1 VICTQVTDL
10 LLLFPVATALVA
22 LFSISILYRL
32 ILRESQGTP
41 QMRALA
47 GYIQEGARAFIRR
60 EVRTVAYFIVILAV
74 LLYILLGWQISL
86 GFVLGACLSV
96 LAMIIG
102 MNAAIKANVRTVNA
116 ARSSAEK
123 SLRLAFRG
131 GGIMGL
137 ATVSLNILGILFLYF
152 ILGVGYTNPQAIYF
166 LVGFGFGASLAALFA
181 QLGGGIYTKAADVG
195 ADLVGKIETKMP
207 EDDPRN
213 PAVVADLVGDNV
225 GDCAGRGA
233 DLFESSSD
241 NLIAMMI
248 LGLIFV
254 GTPYDLGWKIIL
266 LPLIT
271 WGFGNIVTVIAV
283 FSVKRWVKNNI
294 LSLDFTFLIAG
305 AVSIVGFYFISTL
318 LMNDLRFFYCMSLG
332 LLFTLIV
339 YLTVQYFTG
348 INYKPVKNMASSA
361 QSGAAISLVMGVS
374 YGMLSAAI
382 PIIFLGVVT
391 VFAYLLFGGGLLGV
405 YGIVTAALG
414 LMGMTG
420 VIMSSDTFGPIVDNA
435 SGIAQMSGLEKEVDQ
450 SLDELDACGNVTKAI
465 TKGFSMTAAVMTSV
479 ALLFAFISEAFRI
492 QTGTL
497 PTSINV
503 VAQYLDL
510 ANPLIIVGLM
520 VGATIPFIFSAMALL
535 AVGKTSNQMVIEV
548 RRQFNEI
555 PGLIDGKAK
564 PDYARCVDV
573 STRNSLKQMITPTL
587 LGLIAPVVVGFTLG
601 IWPLAAFLLSATI
614 VGALLATF
622 MFNAGGALDNSKK
635 YIESGELGGKG
646 TKTHEAV
653 VTGDTFG
660 DPLKD
665 TAGPS
670 LHILIKLLNIVSIT
684 LLPILI
690 ALNL

>member
-1 VICTQVTDL
+1 VQVTDV
-10 LLLFPVATALVA
+10 LLFPIVAAFVA
-22 LFSISILYRL
+22 LFSIVLLYRL
-32 ILRESQGTP
+32 ILREKEGTSR
-41 QMRALA
+41 MKDIG
-47 GYIQEGARAFIRR
+47 GYIREGAQAFIKR
-60 EVRTVAYFIVILAV
+60 EVRTVAYFVIFLAI
-74 LLYILLGWQISL
+74 LLYVLLGWQISL
-86 GFVLGACLSV
+86 GFVLGASLSV

-102 MNAAIKANVRTVNA
+102 MNAATKANVRTVNA
-116 ARSSAEK
+116 ARSSSEK
-123 SLRLAFRG
+123 SLKLAFRG

-137 ATVSLNILGILFLYF
+137 ATVSLNALGILFLYF
-152 ILGVGYTNPQAIYF
+152 FLGAGSANPQAIHF

-195 ADLVGKIETKMP
+195 ADLVGKIEAKIP

-213 PAVVADLVGDNV
+213 PAVIADLVGDNV

-254 GTPYDLGWKIIL
+254 GAPYNLGWKVIL
-266 LPLIT
+266 LPLVV
-271 WGFGNIVTVIAV
+271 WGFGNIVTIIGV
-283 FSVKRWVKNNI
+283 FSLRRWTKNNI
-294 LSLDFTFLIAG
+294 LSLDFAFLIAG
-305 AVSIVGFYFISTL
+305 AVSLVGFYFISTL

-348 INYKPVKNMASSA
+348 INYRPVKNIASSA
-361 QSGAAISLVMGVS
+361 RSGAAVSLVMGVS
-374 YGMLSAAI
+374 YGMLSASI

-391 VFAYLLFGGGLLGV
+391 VFAYIIFGGGLLGV

-435 SGIAQMSGLEKEVDQ
+435 SGIAQMSGLEKDVEK
-450 SLDELDACGNVTKAI
+450 SLDELDAAGNVTKAI

-479 ALLFAFISEAFRI
+479 ALLFAYISEAFRI
-492 QTGTL
+492 EIGTL
-497 PTSINV
+497 PTSINAI
-503 VAQYLDL
+503 AQYLDL

-520 VGATIPFIFSAMALL
+520 VGAAVPFIFSAMALL
-535 AVGKTSNQMVIEV
+535 AVGKTSNQMVVEA
-548 RRQFNEI
+548 RRQFREI
-555 PGLIDGKAK
+555 PGLIEGKAK

-573 STRNSLKQMITPTL
+573 STRNALKQMIMPTL

-614 VGALLATF
+614 MGALLATF
-622 MFNAGGALDNSKK
+622 MFNAGGAFDNAKK
-635 YIESGELGGKG
+635 YVESGAFGGRG

-690 ALNL
+690 AFNL

>member
-1 VICTQVTDL
+1 
-10 LLLFPVATALVA
+10 
-22 LFSISILYRL
+22 
-32 ILRESQGTP
+32 
-41 QMRALA
+41 MRTIA
-47 GYIQEGARAFIRR
+47 GYIQEGAHAFISR
-60 EVRTVAYFIVILAV
+60 EVRTVAYFIVALAV
-74 LLYILLGWQISL
+74 LLYVLLGWETSL

-96 LAMIIG
+96 LTMIIG
-102 MNAAIKANVRTVNA
+102 MNAAVKTNVRTVNA
-116 ARSSAEK
+116 ARSSAAK
-123 SLRLAFRG
+123 ALRLAFRG
-131 GGIMGL
+131 GGVMGL
-137 ATVSLNILGILFLYF
+137 ATVSLNILGILLLFF
-152 ILGVGYTNPQAIYF
+152 IFNAGPANQEAIYF

-181 QLGGGIYTKAADVG
+181 QLGGGIYTKAADIG
-195 ADLVGKIETKMP
+195 ADLVGKLETKIP

-213 PAVVADLVGDNV
+213 PAVIADLVGDNV

-248 LGLIFV
+248 LGLLFV
-254 GTPYDLGWKIIL
+254 GPPHNLGWKIIL
-266 LPLIT
+266 FPLIT
-271 WGFGNIVTVIAV
+271 WGFGNIVTIIGI
-283 FSVKRWVKNNI
+283 FSVRRWVKDNI
-294 LSLDFTFLIAG
+294 LSLDLSLLLTG
-305 AVSIVGFYFISTL
+305 AVSIAGFYFISTL

-348 INYKPVKNMASSA
+348 INYRPVKNMARSA
-361 QSGAAISLVMGVS
+361 QSGAAVTLVMGIS

-382 PIIFLGVVT
+382 PIIFLGAVAT
-391 VFAYLLFGGGLLGV
+391 FTYLLFGGELMGV
-405 YGIVTAALG
+405 YGIVAASLG
-414 LMGMTG
+414 LIGMTG
-420 VIMSSDTFGPIVDNA
+420 MIMSSDTFGPIVDNA
-435 SGIAQMSGLEKEVDQ
+435 SGIAQMAGLEKEVDQ
-450 SLDELDACGNVTKAI
+450 SLDELDACGNVTKAV
-465 TKGFSMTAAVMTSV
+465 TKGFSMTAAVMTSI

-492 QTGTL
+492 QAGTF
-497 PTSINV
+497 PTSIEA

-510 ANPLIIVGLM
+510 ADPLIIVGLM
-520 VGATIPFIFSAMALL
+520 IGATIPFIFSAMALL
-535 AVGKTSNQMVIEV
+535 AVSKASDQMVNEV
-548 RRQFNEI
+548 RRQFDEI

-573 STRNSLKQMITPTL
+573 STRNSLKQMIAPTL
-587 LGLIAPVVVGFTLG
+587 VGLVAPVAVGFTLG

-622 MFNAGGALDNSKK
+622 MFNAGGAFDNSKK
-635 YIESGELGGKG
+635 YIESGGLGGEG
-646 TKTHEAV
+646 TKAHEAA

>member
-1 VICTQVTDL
+1 VICTQGNEL
-10 LLLFPVATALVA
+10 LWIPITAACLA
-22 LFSISILYRL
+22 LFCTAILYKL
-32 ILRESQGTP
+32 ILRESQGTS
-41 QMRALA
+41 QTRAIA
-47 GYIQEGARAFIRR
+47 GYIQEGAQAFIRR
-60 EVRTVAYFIVILAV
+60 EVRTVAYFIVVLAV
-74 LLYILLGWQISL
+74 LLYFLLGWEISL
-86 GFVLGACLSV
+86 GFVLGACLSI
-96 LAMIIG
+96 LTMIIG
-102 MNAAIKANVRTVNA
+102 MNAAIRANVRTVNA
-116 ARSSAEK
+116 ARFSAEK
-123 SLRLAFRG
+123 ALKLAFRG
-131 GGIMGL
+131 GGVMGL
-137 ATVSLNILGILFLYF
+137 ATVSVNILGIMLLYF
-152 ILGVGYTNPQAIYF
+152 ILGVGPANEEAIYF

-195 ADLVGKIETKMP
+195 ADLVGKLETKIP
-207 EDDPRN
+207 EDDSRN
-213 PAVVADLVGDNV
+213 PAVIADLVGDNV

-254 GTPYDLGWKIIL
+254 ETPFNLGWKVIL
-266 LPLIT
+266 FPLIT
-271 WGFGNIVTVIAV
+271 WGFGNIVTIIGI
-283 FSVKRWVKNNI
+283 FSIRRWAKSNI
-294 LSLDFTFLIAG
+294 LSLDFSLLIAG
-305 AVSIVGFYFISTL
+305 VISLAGFYLISTL

-332 LLFTLIV
+332 LLFMLIV

-348 INYKPVKNMASSA
+348 INYRPVKNMARSA
-361 QSGAAISLVMGVS
+361 QSGAAITLVMGVS

-382 PIIFLGVVT
+382 PLIFLGTVVT
-391 VFAYLLFGGGLLGV
+391 FTYFIFGGDLMGI
-405 YGIVTAALG
+405 YGIIAAALG
-414 LMGMTG
+414 LIGMTG
-420 VIMSSDTFGPIVDNA
+420 MIMSSDTFGPIVDNA
-435 SGIAQMSGLEKEVDQ
+435 SGIAEMAGLEKEIDQ
-450 SLDELDACGNVTKAI
+450 SLDELDACGNVTKAV
-465 TKGFSMTAAVMTSV
+465 TKGFSMTAAVMTSI

-492 QTGTL
+492 ETGAF

-503 VAQYLDL
+503 VAHYLDL

-535 AVGKTSNQMVIEV
+535 AVGRTSNQMVSEV
-548 RRQFNEI
+548 RRQFKDI

-564 PDYARCVDV
+564 PDYNRCVDV
-573 STRNSLKQMITPTL
+573 STRNSLRQMIAPTL
-587 LGLIAPVVVGFTLG
+587 LGLFAPVVVGFTLG

-622 MFNAGGALDNSKK
+622 MFNAGGAFDNSKK
-635 YIESGELGGKG
+635 YVESGELGGRG
-646 TKTHEAV
+646 TKTHEAT

>member
-1 VICTQVTDL
+1 
-10 LLLFPVATALVA
+10 
-22 LFSISILYRL
+22 
-32 ILRESQGTP
+32 
-41 QMRALA
+41 MRAIA
-47 GYIQEGARAFIRR
+47 GYIQEGAQAFIRR
-60 EVRTVAYFIVILAV
+60 EVRTVAYFIIVLAV
-74 LLYILLGWQISL
+74 LLYVLLGWEISL

-96 LAMIIG
+96 LTMIIG
-102 MNAAIKANVRTVNA
+102 MNVAVRANVRTVNA
-116 ARSSAEK
+116 ARSSTGKA
-123 SLRLAFRG
+123 LRLAFRG
-131 GGIMGL
+131 GGVMGL
-137 ATVSLNILGILFLYF
+137 ATVSLNILGIILLYF
-152 ILGVGYTNPQAIYF
+152 VFGAGPANQEAIYF

-195 ADLVGKIETKMP
+195 ADLVGKLEIKIP

-213 PAVVADLVGDNV
+213 PAVIADLVGDNV

-254 GTPYDLGWKIIL
+254 GTPYNLGWKVIL
-266 LPLIT
+266 FPLVT
-271 WGFGNIVTVIAV
+271 WGFGNIVTVIGI
-283 FSVKRWVKNNI
+283 FSVRRWVKNNI
-294 LSLDFTFLIAG
+294 VSLNISLLIAG
-305 AVSIVGFYFISTL
+305 AVSFVGFYFISTL

-339 YLTVQYFTG
+339 YLTIQYFTG
-348 INYKPVKNMASSA
+348 INYRPVKNVARSA
-361 QSGAAISLVMGVS
+361 QSGAAITLMMGVS

-382 PIIFLGVVT
+382 PIIFLGAVAAFT
-391 VFAYLLFGGGLLGV
+391 YLIFGGGLLGV
-405 YGIVTAALG
+405 YGIVAAALG
-414 LMGMTG
+414 LIGMTG

-435 SGIAQMSGLEKEVDQ
+435 SGIAQMSGLEKEVDR
-450 SLDELDACGNVTKAI
+450 SLDELDACGNVTKAV

-492 QTGTL
+492 ETGTL
-497 PTSINV
+497 PPSIDV
-503 VAQYLDL
+503 IAQYLDL

-520 VGATIPFIFSAMALL
+520 IGATIPFIFSAMALL
-535 AVGKTSNQMVIEV
+535 AVGKTSNQMVNEV
-548 RRQFNEI
+548 RRQFKDI

-573 STRNSLKQMITPTL
+573 STRNSLKQMIAPTL
-587 LGLIAPVVVGFTLG
+587 LGLLAPVVVGFTLG

-614 VGALLATF
+614 MGALLATF
-622 MFNAGGALDNSKK
+622 MFNTGGAFDNSKK

-646 TKTHEAV
+646 TKAHEAA

-684 LLPILI
+684 LLPVLI

>member
-1 VICTQVTDL
+1 
-10 LLLFPVATALVA
+10 
-22 LFSISILYRL
+22 
-32 ILRESQGTP
+32 
-41 QMRALA
+41 MRTIA
-47 GYIQEGARAFIRR
+47 GYIQEGAHAFIRR
-60 EVRTVAYFIVILAV
+60 EVKTVAYFIVALAV
-74 LLYILLGWQISL
+74 LLYVLLGWETSL

-96 LAMIIG
+96 LTMIIG
-102 MNAAIKANVRTVNA
+102 MNAAVKTNVRTVNA
-116 ARSSAEK
+116 ARSSAAK
-123 SLRLAFRG
+123 ALRLAFRG
-131 GGIMGL
+131 GGVMGL
-137 ATVSLNILGILFLYF
+137 ATVSLNILGIILLYF
-152 ILGVGYTNPQAIYF
+152 IFAAGPANQEAIYF

-181 QLGGGIYTKAADVG
+181 QLGGGIYTKAADIG
-195 ADLVGKIETKMP
+195 ADLVGKLETKIP

-213 PAVVADLVGDNV
+213 PAVIADLVGDNV

-254 GTPYDLGWKIIL
+254 GAPYNLGWKIIL
-266 LPLIT
+266 FPLIT
-271 WGFGNIVTVIAV
+271 WGFGNIVTVIGI
-283 FSVKRWVKNNI
+283 FSVRRWVKDNI
-294 LSLDFTFLIAG
+294 LSLGVSLLIAG

-348 INYKPVKNMASSA
+348 INYRPVKNMARSA
-361 QSGAAISLVMGVS
+361 QSGAAVTLLMGIS

-382 PIIFLGVVT
+382 PIIFLGAVT
-391 VFAYLLFGGGLLGV
+391 TFTFLIFGGDLMGV
-405 YGIVTAALG
+405 YGIVAAALG
-414 LMGMTG
+414 LIGMTG
-420 VIMSSDTFGPIVDNA
+420 MIMSSDTFGPIVDNA
-435 SGIAQMSGLEKEVDQ
+435 SGIAQMAGLEKEVDL
-450 SLDELDACGNVTKAI
+450 SLDELDACGNVTKAV
-465 TKGFSMTAAVMTSV
+465 TKGFSMTAAVMTSI

-492 QTGTL
+492 QAGTF
-497 PTSINV
+497 PTSIGA

-520 VGATIPFIFSAMALL
+520 IGATIPFIFSAMALL
-535 AVGKTSNQMVIEV
+535 AVGKASDQMVSEV
-548 RRQFNEI
+548 RRQFDEI
-555 PGLIDGKAK
+555 PGLIDGKAT
-564 PDYARCVDV
+564 PDYASCVDV
-573 STRNSLKQMITPTL
+573 STRNSLKQMIAPTL
-587 LGLIAPVVVGFTLG
+587 VGLFAPVAVGFTLG

-622 MFNAGGALDNSKK
+622 MFNAGGAFDNSKK
-635 YIESGELGGKG
+635 YIESGGFGGKN
-646 TKTHEAV
+646 TKAHEAA
-653 VTGDTFG
+653 VTGDVFG

>member
-1 VICTQVTDL
+1 LI
-10 LLLFPVATALVA
+10 PIATAGLA
-22 LFSISILYRL
+22 LFCIAILYRL
-32 ILRESQGTP
+32 ILRESPGTS
-41 QMRALA
+41 QMRAIA
-47 GYIQEGARAFIRR
+47 GYIQEGAQAFIRR
-60 EVRTVAYFIVILAV
+60 EVRTVAYFIIVLAV
-74 LLYILLGWQISL
+74 LLYVLLGWEISL

-96 LAMIIG
+96 LTMIIG
-102 MNAAIKANVRTVNA
+102 MNAAVRANVRTVNA
-116 ARSSAEK
+116 ARSSTGKA
-123 SLRLAFRG
+123 LRLAFRG
-131 GGIMGL
+131 GGVMGL
-137 ATVSLNILGILFLYF
+137 ATVSLNILGIILLYF
-152 ILGVGYTNPQAIYF
+152 VFGAGPANQEAIYF

-195 ADLVGKIETKMP
+195 ADLVGKLEIKIP

-213 PAVVADLVGDNV
+213 PAVIADLVGDNV

-254 GTPYDLGWKIIL
+254 GTPYNLGWKVIL
-266 LPLIT
+266 FPLVT
-271 WGFGNIVTVIAV
+271 WGFGNIVTVIGI
-283 FSVKRWVKNNI
+283 FSVRRWVKNNI
-294 LSLDFTFLIAG
+294 VSLNISLLIAG
-305 AVSIVGFYFISTL
+305 AVSFVGFYFISTL

-339 YLTVQYFTG
+339 YLTIQYFTG
-348 INYKPVKNMASSA
+348 INYWPVKNVARSA
-361 QSGAAISLVMGVS
+361 QSGAAITLMMGVS

-382 PIIFLGVVT
+382 PIIFLGAVAAFT
-391 VFAYLLFGGGLLGV
+391 YLIFGGGLLGV
-405 YGIVTAALG
+405 YGIVAAALG
-414 LMGMTG
+414 LIGMTG

-435 SGIAQMSGLEKEVDQ
+435 SGIAQMSGLEKEVDR
-450 SLDELDACGNVTKAI
+450 SLDELDACGNVTKAV

-492 QTGTL
+492 ETGTL
-497 PTSINV
+497 PPSIDV
-503 VAQYLDL
+503 IAQYLDL

-520 VGATIPFIFSAMALL
+520 IGATIPFIFSAMALL
-535 AVGKTSNQMVIEV
+535 AVGKTSNQMVNEV
-548 RRQFNEI
+548 RRQFKDI

-573 STRNSLKQMITPTL
+573 STRNSLKQMIAPTL
-587 LGLIAPVVVGFTLG
+587 LGLLAPVVVGFTLG

-614 VGALLATF
+614 MGALLATF
-622 MFNAGGALDNSKK
+622 MFNTGGALDNSKK

-646 TKTHEAV
+646 TKAHEAA

-684 LLPILI
+684 LLPVLI

>member
-1 VICTQVTDL
+1 
-10 LLLFPVATALVA
+10 
-22 LFSISILYRL
+22 
-32 ILRESQGTP
+32 
-41 QMRALA
+41 MRTIA
-47 GYIQEGARAFIRR
+47 GYIQEGAHAFISR
-60 EVRTVAYFIVILAV
+60 EVRTVAYFIVALAV
-74 LLYILLGWQISL
+74 LLYVLLGWETSL

-96 LAMIIG
+96 LTMIIG
-102 MNAAIKANVRTVNA
+102 MNAAVKTNVRTVNA
-116 ARSSAEK
+116 ARSSAAK
-123 SLRLAFRG
+123 ALRLAFRG
-131 GGIMGL
+131 GGVMGL
-137 ATVSLNILGILFLYF
+137 ATVSLNILGILLLFF
-152 ILGVGYTNPQAIYF
+152 IFNAGPANQEAIYF

-181 QLGGGIYTKAADVG
+181 QLGGGIYTKAADIG
-195 ADLVGKIETKMP
+195 ADLVGKLETKIP

-213 PAVVADLVGDNV
+213 PAVIADLVGDNV

-248 LGLIFV
+248 LGLLFV
-254 GTPYDLGWKIIL
+254 GPPHNLGWKIIL
-266 LPLIT
+266 FPLIT
-271 WGFGNIVTVIAV
+271 WGFGNIVTIIGI
-283 FSVKRWVKNNI
+283 FSVRRWVKDNI
-294 LSLDFTFLIAG
+294 LSLDLSLLLTG
-305 AVSIVGFYFISTL
+305 AVSIAGFYFISTL

-348 INYKPVKNMASSA
+348 INYRPVKNMARSA
-361 QSGAAISLVMGVS
+361 QSGAAVTLVMGIS

-382 PIIFLGVVT
+382 PIIFLGAVAT
-391 VFAYLLFGGGLLGV
+391 FTYLLFGGELMGV
-405 YGIVTAALG
+405 YGIVAASLG
-414 LMGMTG
+414 LIGMTG
-420 VIMSSDTFGPIVDNA
+420 MIMSSDTFGPIVDNA
-435 SGIAQMSGLEKEVDQ
+435 SGIAQMAGLEKEVDQ
-450 SLDELDACGNVTKAI
+450 SLDELDACGNVTKAV

-492 QTGTL
+492 QAGTF
-497 PTSINV
+497 PTSIEA

-510 ANPLIIVGLM
+510 ADPLIIVGLM
-520 VGATIPFIFSAMALL
+520 IGATIPFIFSAMALL
-535 AVGKTSNQMVIEV
+535 AVSKASDQMVNEV
-548 RRQFNEI
+548 RRQFDEI

-573 STRNSLKQMITPTL
+573 STRNSLKQMIAPTL
-587 LGLIAPVVVGFTLG
+587 VGLVAPVAVGFTLG

-622 MFNAGGALDNSKK
+622 MFNAGGAFDNSKK
-635 YIESGELGGKG
+635 YIESGGLGGEG
-646 TKTHEAV
+646 TKAHEAA

>member
-1 VICTQVTDL
+1 
-10 LLLFPVATALVA
+10 
-22 LFSISILYRL
+22 
-32 ILRESQGTP
+32 
-41 QMRALA
+41 
-47 GYIQEGARAFIRR
+47 
-60 EVRTVAYFIVILAV
+60 
-74 LLYILLGWQISL
+74 
-86 GFVLGACLSV
+86 
-96 LAMIIG
+96 
-102 MNAAIKANVRTVNA
+102 MNAAVRANVRTVNA
-116 ARSSAEK
+116 ARSSTGKA
-123 SLRLAFRG
+123 LRLAFRG

-137 ATVSLNILGILFLYF
+137 ATVSLNSLGIILLYF
-152 ILGVGYTNPQAIYF
+152 VFGAGPANQEAIYF
-166 LVGFGFGASLAALFA
+166 LVGFGVGASLAALFA

-195 ADLVGKIETKMP
+195 ADLVGKLEIKIP

-213 PAVVADLVGDNV
+213 PAVIADLVGDNV

-254 GTPYDLGWKIIL
+254 GTPYNLGWKVIL
-266 LPLIT
+266 FPLVT
-271 WGFGNIVTVIAV
+271 WGFGNIVTVIGI
-283 FSVKRWVKNNI
+283 FSVRRWVKNNI
-294 LSLDFTFLIAG
+294 VSLNISLLIAG
-305 AVSIVGFYFISTL
+305 AVSVVGFYFISTL

-339 YLTVQYFTG
+339 YLTIQYFTG
-348 INYKPVKNMASSA
+348 ISYWPVKNVARSA
-361 QSGAAISLVMGVS
+361 QSGAAITLMMGVS

-382 PIIFLGVVT
+382 PIIFLGAVAAFT
-391 VFAYLLFGGGLLGV
+391 FLIFGGGLLGV
-405 YGIVTAALG
+405 YGIVAAALG
-414 LMGMTG
+414 LIGMTG

-450 SLDELDACGNVTKAI
+450 SLDELDACGNVTKAV

-479 ALLFAFISEAFRI
+479 ALLFAFIAEAFRI
-492 QTGTL
+492 ETGTL
-497 PTSINV
+497 PTSIDV

-520 VGATIPFIFSAMALL
+520 IGATIPFIFSAMALL
-535 AVGKTSNQMVIEV
+535 AVGKTSNQMVNEV
-548 RRQFNEI
+548 RRQFKDI
-555 PGLIDGKAK
+555 PGLIEGKAK

-573 STRNSLKQMITPTL
+573 STRNSLKQMIAPTL
-587 LGLIAPVVVGFTLG
+587 LGLLAPVLVGFTLG

-622 MFNAGGALDNSKK
+622 MFNTGGALDNSKK

-646 TKTHEAV
+646 TKAHEAA
-653 VTGDTFG
+653 VTGDVFG

-684 LLPILI
+684 LLPVLI

>member
-1 VICTQVTDL
+1 
-10 LLLFPVATALVA
+10 
-22 LFSISILYRL
+22 
-32 ILRESQGTP
+32 
-41 QMRALA
+41 MRTVA
-47 GYIQEGARAFIRR
+47 GYIQEGAQAFIRR
-60 EVRTVAYFIVILAV
+60 EVKTVAYFIVALAV
-74 LLYILLGWQISL
+74 LLYVLLGWETSL
-86 GFVLGACLSV
+86 GFVLGACLSI
-96 LAMIIG
+96 LTMIIG
-102 MNAAIKANVRTVNA
+102 MNTAVKANVRTVNA
-116 ARSSAEK
+116 ARSSAAK
-123 SLRLAFRG
+123 ALRLAFRG
-131 GGIMGL
+131 GGVMGL
-137 ATVSLNILGILFLYF
+137 ATVSFNILGIILLYF
-152 ILGVGYTNPQAIYF
+152 IFATGPANQEAIYF

-181 QLGGGIYTKAADVG
+181 QLGGGIYTKAADIG
-195 ADLVGKIETKMP
+195 ADLVGKLETKIP

-213 PAVVADLVGDNV
+213 PAVIADLVGDNV

-254 GTPYDLGWKIIL
+254 GPPYNLGWKIIL
-266 LPLIT
+266 FPLIT
-271 WGFGNIVTVIAV
+271 WGFGNIVTVIGI
-283 FSVKRWVKNNI
+283 FSVRRWLKDNI
-294 LSLDFTFLIAG
+294 LSLDLSLLMTG
-305 AVSIVGFYFISTL
+305 AVSIAGFYLISTL

-348 INYKPVKNMASSA
+348 INYRPVKNMARSA
-361 QSGAAISLVMGVS
+361 QSGAAITLVMGIS

-382 PIIFLGVVT
+382 PIIFLGIVAT
-391 VFAYLLFGGGLLGV
+391 FTYLIFGGELMGV
-405 YGIVTAALG
+405 YGIVAAALG
-414 LMGMTG
+414 LIGMTG
-420 VIMSSDTFGPIVDNA
+420 MIMSSDTFGPIVDNA
-435 SGIAQMSGLEKEVDQ
+435 SGIAQMAGLEKEVDR
-450 SLDELDACGNVTKAI
+450 SLDELDACGNVTKAV

-492 QTGTL
+492 QAGTF
-497 PTSINV
+497 PTSIEA

-520 VGATIPFIFSAMALL
+520 IGATIPFIFSAMTLL
-535 AVGKTSNQMVIEV
+535 AVSKASDQMVSEV
-548 RRQFNEI
+548 RRQFDEI

-564 PDYARCVDV
+564 PNYARCVDV
-573 STRNSLKQMITPTL
+573 STRNSLKQMIAPTL
-587 LGLIAPVVVGFTLG
+587 VGLIAPVAVGFTLG

-622 MFNAGGALDNSKK
+622 MFNAGGAFDNSKK
-635 YIESGELGGKG
+635 YIESGGLGGKG
-646 TKTHEAV
+646 TKAHEAA